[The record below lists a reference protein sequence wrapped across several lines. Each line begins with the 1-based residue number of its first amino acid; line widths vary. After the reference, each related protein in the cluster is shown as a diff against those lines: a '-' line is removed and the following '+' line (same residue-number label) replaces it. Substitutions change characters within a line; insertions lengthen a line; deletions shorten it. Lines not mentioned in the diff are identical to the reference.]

1 MQTVTHDGRLNA
13 VDAFVVVVVV
23 AVVAGI
29 EEEEMYLRLKRKS
42 WKRKVD

>member
-29 EEEEMYLRLKRKS
+29 EVEEMYLRLKKKS
-42 WKRKVD
+42 LKTKVD

>member
-1 MQTVTHDGRLNA
+1 VQTVTHDGRLNA

-23 AVVAGI
+23 AGI
-29 EEEEMYLRLKRKS
+29 EVEEMYLRLKRKS